1 MMFARLRDLICWA
14 CASIS
19 VLSLF
24 LSGEA
29 WADFPGAKILIAI
42 DAEEPMLDNYGRIAD
57 LINKVSESAPGVP
70 IQIEAL
76 ESQALESVAKRASAD
91 LLLTSPFRYRQ
102 IGMSSW
108 RSIAVVMHDRVFDP
122 NRSDG
127 GLLLTNADNSTAGQL
142 SSLKSTR
149 IALPKDAGLT
159 PAMALQAD
167 WVQERL
173 PVGDLEIV
181 RTSLDVPAL
190 MDALRA
196 GTYAAMLLPVC
207 ALEKAADSKVLHTAA
222 LRVISPKSSNGLA
235 CAHTTTLYPG
245 AVLASAPTLS
255 PEISR
260 RLVGALLSS
269 SPDPA
274 GFYWSEPTDFSAV
287 DEALTA
293 LDLDAYAK
301 LRKWSI
307 NQIWRDYK
315 PWFLAGMLAVIM
327 LLTHSFIVG
336 MLVNRRTAAL
346 SASLARE
353 HAFEA
358 QAEQASKRIRM
369 MERIGLLGQVGSLFA
384 HEIRQPLSAVSVYA
398 YGIRRMIQND
408 AIDKEAILNVLSK
421 IEKQTE
427 NAEAIVQKIRN
438 YLKRN
443 ETEKRTVSL
452 ADIARKAA
460 ATFASSGKRKAAV
473 RIEELSQQKTVAFV
487 DPIEIELV
495 LLNLMRNAEEVQATS
510 NIREPRI
517 RITVGISSTESDFC
531 EIAVEDNGPAMD
543 QEAFA
548 QFQGLVS
555 AMDTSKPDGLGL
567 GLSIVK
573 ALIEAQCGNVVFERS
588 DRGSLRVVLR
598 LPRLKTEQGKSR
610 GTKPGE
616 KHDLQS

>member
-29 WADFPGAKILIAI
+29 WADFPGAKIRIAI
-42 DAEEPMLDNYGRIAD
+42 DAEEPMLENYGRIAD

-255 PEISR
+255 PEIS
-260 RLVGALLSS
+260 
-269 SPDPA
+269 
-274 GFYWSEPTDFSAV
+274 T
-287 DEALTA
+287 
-293 LDLDAYAK
+293 
-301 LRKWSI
+301 
-307 NQIWRDYK
+307 
-315 PWFLAGMLAVIM
+315 
-327 LLTHSFIVG
+327 
-336 MLVNRRTAAL
+336 
-346 SASLARE
+346 
-353 HAFEA
+353 
-358 QAEQASKRIRM
+358 
-369 MERIGLLGQVGSLFA
+369 
-384 HEIRQPLSAVSVYA
+384 
-398 YGIRRMIQND
+398 
-408 AIDKEAILNVLSK
+408 
-421 IEKQTE
+421 
-427 NAEAIVQKIRN
+427 
-438 YLKRN
+438 
-443 ETEKRTVSL
+443 
-452 ADIARKAA
+452 
-460 ATFASSGKRKAAV
+460 
-473 RIEELSQQKTVAFV
+473 
-487 DPIEIELV
+487 
-495 LLNLMRNAEEVQATS
+495 
-510 NIREPRI
+510 
-517 RITVGISSTESDFC
+517 
-531 EIAVEDNGPAMD
+531 
-543 QEAFA
+543 
-548 QFQGLVS
+548 
-555 AMDTSKPDGLGL
+555 
-567 GLSIVK
+567 
-573 ALIEAQCGNVVFERS
+573 
-588 DRGSLRVVLR
+588 
-598 LPRLKTEQGKSR
+598 
-610 GTKPGE
+610 
-616 KHDLQS
+616 